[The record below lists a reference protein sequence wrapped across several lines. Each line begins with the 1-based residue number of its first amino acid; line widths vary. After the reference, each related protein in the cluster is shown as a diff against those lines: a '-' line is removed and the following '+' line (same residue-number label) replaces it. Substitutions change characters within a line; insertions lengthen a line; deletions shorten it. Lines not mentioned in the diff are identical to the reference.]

1 MLSQLATD
9 NQTANNSSTLRKLG
23 FRLGPSGVHIGRTI
37 MLDELRALFSFVPS
51 PDAPKEDLIKTVIEN
66 NCLGKRSQKNRELSA
81 RHLMTLYSL
90 DQSVATFRALRYFW
104 TRDVGSQP
112 LLALLSAY
120 SRDGLLRMSAPY
132 VLSLK
137 KGEALD
143 QVAFKEFLNKKAS
156 GRLSGFC
163 LDGLVRNVCGTLIRS
178 GHLRRT
184 GKVRSKVL
192 ATEGSVSYA
201 LFLGYLLG
209 NRGKVLFSTE
219 FMHLLDSPVEDC
231 IELAENASCRGW
243 LSFKR
248 LEDVMEA
255 QFPNLL
261 SKEQMALIIH

>member
-1 MLSQLATD
+1 MLSKPAID
-9 NQTANNSSTLRKLG
+9 NQTAARKLVLKKLG

-37 MLDELRALFSFVPS
+37 MLEELRTLLSCVPS
-51 PDAPKEDLIKTVIEN
+51 PDACKEDYVKAIVEN

-90 DQSVATFRALRYFW
+90 DQSVASFQALRYFW

-120 SRDGLLRMSAPY
+120 SRDGLLRTSVPY
-132 VLSLK
+132 ILSLK
-137 KGEALD
+137 EGEVLD
-143 QVAFKEFLNKKAS
+143 LSAFKEFLDKEAS
-156 GRLSGFC
+156 GRLSEFC
-163 LDGLVRNVCGTLIRS
+163 LNGLVRNVCGTLIRT

-184 GKVRSKVL
+184 GRARSKVRPS
-192 ATEGSVSYA
+192 EGSIAYA

-209 NRGKVLFSTE
+209 SRGKALFSTE

-261 SKEQMALIIH
+261 SKGQMALIIQ

>member
-9 NQTANNSSTLRKLG
+9 NEIINNRSILRKLG

-37 MLDELRALFSFVPS
+37 MLEELRALFSYVPS
-51 PDAPKEDLIKTVIEN
+51 PDAQKEDYIKAVVEN

-90 DQSVATFRALRYFW
+90 DQSVATFQALRYFW

-137 KGEALD
+137 EGEVLD
-143 QVAFKEFLNKKAS
+143 RAAFKEFLDKKAS
-156 GRLSGFC
+156 SRLSEFC
-163 LDGLVRNVCGTLIRS
+163 IEGLVRNVCGTLIRS
-178 GHLRRT
+178 GHLQRA
-184 GKVRSKVL
+184 GKARSRVV
-192 ATEGSVSYA
+192 ATEGSVTYA

-209 NRGKVLFSTE
+209 SRGKALFSTE

-255 QFPNLL
+255 QFPKVLT
-261 SKEQMALIIH
+261 KELIHFLR